1 MARQPRL
8 ALSGYPHHV
17 IQRGNNRQPIVLDET
32 DRKMLYSL
40 WLEESQRYK
49 VAVNAYVLLD
59 NHFHMLLT
67 PPSDE
72 GMSLMMQSVG
82 RSYVRYFN
90 TRHSRSGTLWEGRYK
105 SSLIDSEAYLLTCMA
120 FIDLNPVRAGLAES
134 AEDFSWSSYKHLA
147 GQHIDKLVTPHAL
160 YWGLG
165 NTPFAREAAYAEF
178 VAGGLSAATQKALTE
193 SVLKG
198 RVVGRPDFLTSLEK
212 STRRQILPQKAGRP
226 FKKAPQTLSLSQN
239 LMLNN

>member
-8 ALSGYPHHV
+8 ALPGYPHHV
-17 IQRGNNRQPIVLDET
+17 IQRGNNRQPIVLDEV
-32 DRKMLYSL
+32 DRRMLYSL
-40 WLEESQRYK
+40 WLEESQRHK

-72 GMSLMMQSVG
+72 AMSLMMQSVG
-82 RSYVRYFN
+82 RTYVRYFN
-90 TRHSRSGTLWEGRYK
+90 KRHNRSGTLWEGRYK
-105 SSLIDSEAYLLTCMA
+105 SSLIDSEGYLLTCMA
-120 FIDLNPVRAGLAES
+120 YIDLNPVRAGLAES

-147 GQHIDKLVTPHAL
+147 GQSIDKLVTPHAL

-178 VAGGLSAATQKALTE
+178 VAGGLSVATQKALTE
-193 SVLKG
+193 SALKG
-198 RVVGRPDFLTSLEK
+198 RVVGRPDFLMSLEK
-212 STRRQILPQKAGRP
+212 NTQRQILPQKAGRP
-226 FKKAPQTLSLSQN
+226 FKKLSKA
-239 LMLNN
+239 

>member
-8 ALSGYPHHV
+8 ALPGYPHHV

-32 DRKMLYSL
+32 DRRMLYSL
-40 WLEESQRYK
+40 WLEESQRHK

-72 GMSLMMQSVG
+72 AMSLMMQSVG

-90 TRHSRSGTLWEGRYK
+90 KRHNRSGTLWEGRYK

-120 FIDLNPVRAGLAES
+120 YIDLNPVRAGLAES

-147 GQHIDKLVTPHAL
+147 GQSIDKLVTPHAL

-178 VAGGLSAATQKALTE
+178 VAGGLSVATQKALTE
-193 SVLKG
+193 SALKG

-212 STRRQILPQKAGRP
+212 STQRQILPQKAGRP
-226 FKKAPQTLSLSQN
+226 FKKLPKA
-239 LMLNN
+239 

>member
-8 ALSGYPHHV
+8 ALPGYPHHV

-32 DRKMLYSL
+32 DRRMLYSL
-40 WLEESQRYK
+40 WLEESQRHK

-72 GMSLMMQSVG
+72 AMSLMMQSVG

-90 TRHSRSGTLWEGRYK
+90 KRHNRSGTLWEGRYK

-120 FIDLNPVRAGLAES
+120 YIDLNPVRAGLAES

-147 GQHIDKLVTPHAL
+147 GQSIDKLVTPHAL

-178 VAGGLSAATQKALTE
+178 VAGGLSVATQKALTE
-193 SVLKG
+193 SALKG
-198 RVVGRPDFLTSLEK
+198 RVVGRPDFLMSLEK
-212 STRRQILPQKAGRP
+212 NTQRQILPQKAGRP
-226 FKKAPQTLSLSQN
+226 FKKLSKA
-239 LMLNN
+239 

>member
-8 ALSGYPHHV
+8 ALPGYPHHV
-17 IQRGNNRQPIVLDET
+17 IQRGNNRQPIVLDEA
-32 DRKMLYSL
+32 DRRMLYSL
-40 WLEESQRYK
+40 WLEESQRHK

-72 GMSLMMQSVG
+72 AMSLMMQSVG
-82 RSYVRYFN
+82 RTYVRYFN
-90 TRHSRSGTLWEGRYK
+90 KRHNRSGTLWEGRYK
-105 SSLIDSEAYLLTCMA
+105 SSLIDSEGYLLTCMA
-120 FIDLNPVRAGLAES
+120 YIDLNPVRAGLAES

-147 GQHIDKLVTPHAL
+147 GQCIDKLVTPHAL

-178 VAGGLSAATQKALTE
+178 VAGGLSVATQKALTE
-193 SVLKG
+193 SALKG

-212 STRRQILPQKAGRP
+212 NTQRQILPQKAGRP
-226 FKKAPQTLSLSQN
+226 FKKLSKA
-239 LMLNN
+239 

>member
-8 ALSGYPHHV
+8 ALPGYPHHV
-17 IQRGNNRQPIVLDET
+17 IQRGNNRQPIVLDEA

-40 WLEESQRYK
+40 WLEESQRHK

-72 GMSLMMQSVG
+72 AMSLMMQSVG

-90 TRHSRSGTLWEGRYK
+90 KRHNRSGTLWEGRYK

-120 FIDLNPVRAGLAES
+120 YIDLNPVRAGLAES

-147 GQHIDKLVTPHAL
+147 GQNIDKLVTPHAL

-178 VAGGLSAATQKALTE
+178 VAGGLSAAIQKALTE
-193 SVLKG
+193 SALKG

-212 STRRQILPQKAGRP
+212 STQRQILPQKAGRP
-226 FKKAPQTLSLSQN
+226 FKKL
-239 LMLNN
+239 

>member
-8 ALSGYPHHV
+8 ALPGYPHHV
-17 IQRGNNRQPIVLDET
+17 IQRGNNRQPIVLDEA
-32 DRKMLYSL
+32 DRRMLYSL
-40 WLEESQRYK
+40 WLEESQRHK

-72 GMSLMMQSVG
+72 AMSLMMQSVG
-82 RSYVRYFN
+82 RTYVRYFN
-90 TRHSRSGTLWEGRYK
+90 KRHNRSGTLWEGRYK

-120 FIDLNPVRAGLAES
+120 YIDLNPVRAGLAES

-147 GQHIDKLVTPHAL
+147 GQSIDKLVTPHAL

-178 VAGGLSAATQKALTE
+178 VAGGLSVATQKTLTE
-193 SVLKG
+193 SALKG

-212 STRRQILPQKAGRP
+212 NTQRQILPQKAGRP
-226 FKKAPQTLSLSQN
+226 FKKLPKA
-239 LMLNN
+239 

>member
-8 ALSGYPHHV
+8 ALPGYPHHV
-17 IQRGNNRQPIVLDET
+17 IQRGNNRQPIVLDEA
-32 DRKMLYSL
+32 DRRMLYSL
-40 WLEESQRYK
+40 WLEESQRHK

-72 GMSLMMQSVG
+72 AMSLMMQSVG
-82 RSYVRYFN
+82 RTYVRYFN
-90 TRHSRSGTLWEGRYK
+90 KRHNRSGTLWEGRYK
-105 SSLIDSEAYLLTCMA
+105 SSLIDSEGYLLTCMA
-120 FIDLNPVRAGLAES
+120 YIDLNPVRAGLAES

-147 GQHIDKLVTPHAL
+147 GQSIDKLVTPHAL

-178 VAGGLSAATQKALTE
+178 VAGGLSVATQKTLTE
-193 SVLKG
+193 SALKG

-212 STRRQILPQKAGRP
+212 NTQRQILPQKAGRP
-226 FKKAPQTLSLSQN
+226 FKKLPKA
-239 LMLNN
+239 

>member
-8 ALSGYPHHV
+8 ALPGYPHHV

-32 DRKMLYSL
+32 DRRMLYSL
-40 WLEESQRYK
+40 WLEESQRHK

-72 GMSLMMQSVG
+72 AMSLMMQSVG
-82 RSYVRYFN
+82 RTYVRYFN
-90 TRHSRSGTLWEGRYK
+90 KRHNRSGTLWEGRYK
-105 SSLIDSEAYLLTCMA
+105 SSLIDSEGYLLTCMA
-120 FIDLNPVRAGLAES
+120 YIDLNPVRAGLAES

-147 GQHIDKLVTPHAL
+147 GQSIDKLVTPHAL

-178 VAGGLSAATQKALTE
+178 VAGGLSVATQKALTE
-193 SVLKG
+193 SALKG

-212 STRRQILPQKAGRP
+212 NTQRQILPQKAGRP
-226 FKKAPQTLSLSQN
+226 FEKLSKA
-239 LMLNN
+239 

>member
-8 ALSGYPHHV
+8 ALPGYPHHV
-17 IQRGNNRQPIVLDET
+17 IQRGNNRQLIVLDET
-32 DRKMLYSL
+32 DRKMLYAL
-40 WLEESQRYK
+40 WLEESQRHK

-67 PPSDE
+67 PPSD
-72 GMSLMMQSVG
+72 GAMSLMMQSVG

-90 TRHSRSGTLWEGRYK
+90 KRHSRSGTLWEGRYK

-120 FIDLNPVRAGLAES
+120 YIDLNPVRAGVAES
-134 AEDFSWSSYKHLA
+134 AEDFGWSSYKHLV
-147 GQHIDKLVTPHAL
+147 GQNIDKLVTPHAL

-178 VAGGLSAATQKALTE
+178 VAGGLSAATEKDLTE
-193 SVLKG
+193 SALKG

-212 STRRQILPQKAGRP
+212 STRRQILRQKAGRP
-226 FKKAPQTLSLSQN
+226 FKKLPKP
-239 LMLNN
+239 

>member
-8 ALSGYPHHV
+8 ALPGYPHHV
-17 IQRGNNRQPIVLDET
+17 IQRGNNRQPIVLDEA
-32 DRKMLYSL
+32 DRRMLYSL
-40 WLEESQRYK
+40 WLEESQRHK

-72 GMSLMMQSVG
+72 AMSLMMQSVG
-82 RSYVRYFN
+82 RTYVRYFN
-90 TRHSRSGTLWEGRYK
+90 KRHNRSGTLWEGRYK
-105 SSLIDSEAYLLTCMA
+105 SSLIDSEGYLLTCMA
-120 FIDLNPVRAGLAES
+120 YIDLNPVRAGLAES

-147 GQHIDKLVTPHAL
+147 GQSIDKLVTPHAL

-178 VAGGLSAATQKALTE
+178 VAGGLSVATQKALTE
-193 SVLKG
+193 SALKG
-198 RVVGRPDFLTSLEK
+198 RVVGRPDFLMSLEK
-212 STRRQILPQKAGRP
+212 NTQRQILPQKAGRP
-226 FKKAPQTLSLSQN
+226 FKKLSKA
-239 LMLNN
+239 

>member
-8 ALSGYPHHV
+8 ALPGYPHHV

-32 DRKMLYSL
+32 DRRMLYNL
-40 WLEESQRYK
+40 WLEESQRHK

-72 GMSLMMQSVG
+72 AMSLMMQSVG

-90 TRHSRSGTLWEGRYK
+90 KRHNRSGTLWEGRYK

-120 FIDLNPVRAGLAES
+120 YIDLNPVRAGLAES
-134 AEDFSWSSYKHLA
+134 AGDFSWSSYKHLA
-147 GQHIDKLVTPHAL
+147 GQNIDKLVTPHAL

-178 VAGGLSAATQKALTE
+178 VAGGLSVATQKTLTE
-193 SVLKG
+193 SALKG

-212 STRRQILPQKAGRP
+212 NTQRQILPQKAGRP
-226 FKKAPQTLSLSQN
+226 FKKLPKA
-239 LMLNN
+239 

>member
-8 ALSGYPHHV
+8 ALPGYPHHV

-32 DRKMLYSL
+32 DRRMLYSL
-40 WLEESQRYK
+40 WLEESQRHK

-72 GMSLMMQSVG
+72 AMSLMMQSVG
-82 RSYVRYFN
+82 RTYVRYFN
-90 TRHSRSGTLWEGRYK
+90 KRHNRSGTLWEGRYK

-120 FIDLNPVRAGLAES
+120 YIDLNPVRAGLAES

-147 GQHIDKLVTPHAL
+147 GQSIDKLVTPHAL

-178 VAGGLSAATQKALTE
+178 VAGGLSVATQKTLTE
-193 SVLKG
+193 SALKG

-212 STRRQILPQKAGRP
+212 NTQRQILPQKAGRP
-226 FKKAPQTLSLSQN
+226 FKKLPKA
-239 LMLNN
+239 

>member
-8 ALSGYPHHV
+8 ALPGYPHHV
-17 IQRGNNRQPIVLDET
+17 IQRGNNRQPIVLDEA
-32 DRKMLYSL
+32 DRRMLYSL
-40 WLEESQRYK
+40 WLEESQRHK

-72 GMSLMMQSVG
+72 AMSLMMQSVG
-82 RSYVRYFN
+82 RTYVRYFN
-90 TRHSRSGTLWEGRYK
+90 KRHNRSGTLWEGRYK

-120 FIDLNPVRAGLAES
+120 YIDLNPVRAGLAES

-147 GQHIDKLVTPHAL
+147 GQSIDKLVTPHAL

-178 VAGGLSAATQKALTE
+178 VAGGLSEATQKALTE
-193 SVLKG
+193 SALKG

-212 STRRQILPQKAGRP
+212 NTQRQILPQKAGRP
-226 FKKAPQTLSLSQN
+226 FKKLSKA
-239 LMLNN
+239 

>member
-8 ALSGYPHHV
+8 ALPGYPHHV

-32 DRKMLYSL
+32 DRRMLYSL
-40 WLEESQRYK
+40 WLEESQRHK

-72 GMSLMMQSVG
+72 AMSLMMQSVG

-90 TRHSRSGTLWEGRYK
+90 KRHNRSGTLWEGRYK
-105 SSLIDSEAYLLTCMA
+105 SSLIDSEGYLLTCMA
-120 FIDLNPVRAGLAES
+120 YIDLNPVRAGLAES

-147 GQHIDKLVTPHAL
+147 GQSIDKLVTPHAL

-178 VAGGLSAATQKALTE
+178 VAGGLSVATQKALTE
-193 SVLKG
+193 SALKG

-212 STRRQILPQKAGRP
+212 NTQRQILPQKAGRP
-226 FKKAPQTLSLSQN
+226 FKKLLKA
-239 LMLNN
+239 

>member
-8 ALSGYPHHV
+8 ALPNYPHHV

-32 DRKMLYSL
+32 DRRMLYNL
-40 WLEESQRYK
+40 WLEESQRHK

-72 GMSLMMQSVG
+72 AMSLMMQSVG
-82 RSYVRYFN
+82 RTYVRYFN
-90 TRHSRSGTLWEGRYK
+90 KRHNRSGTLWEGRYK

-120 FIDLNPVRAGLAES
+120 YIDLNPVRAGLAES

-147 GQHIDKLVTPHAL
+147 GQSIDKLVTPHAL

-178 VAGGLSAATQKALTE
+178 VAGGLSVATQKALTE
-193 SVLKG
+193 SALKG

-212 STRRQILPQKAGRP
+212 NTQRQILPQKAGRP
-226 FKKAPQTLSLSQN
+226 FKKLPKA
-239 LMLNN
+239 

>member
-8 ALSGYPHHV
+8 ALPGYPHHV
-17 IQRGNNRQPIVLDET
+17 IQRGNNRQPIVLDEA
-32 DRKMLYSL
+32 DRRMLYSL
-40 WLEESQRYK
+40 WLEESQRHK

-72 GMSLMMQSVG
+72 AMSLMMQSVG
-82 RSYVRYFN
+82 RTYVRYFN
-90 TRHSRSGTLWEGRYK
+90 KRHNRSGTLWEGRYK

-120 FIDLNPVRAGLAES
+120 YIDLNPVRAGLAES

-147 GQHIDKLVTPHAL
+147 GQSIDKLVTPHAL

-193 SVLKG
+193 SALKG
-198 RVVGRPDFLTSLEK
+198 RVVGRPDFLRSLEK
-212 STRRQILPQKAGRP
+212 STQRQILPQKAGRP
-226 FKKAPQTLSLSQN
+226 FKKLLKA
-239 LMLNN
+239 

>member
-8 ALSGYPHHV
+8 ALPGYPHHV

-40 WLEESQRYK
+40 WLEESLRHK

-72 GMSLMMQSVG
+72 AMSLMMQSVG
-82 RSYVRYFN
+82 RTYVRYFN
-90 TRHSRSGTLWEGRYK
+90 KRHDRSGTLWEGRYK
-105 SSLIDSEAYLLTCMA
+105 SSLLDSEAYLLTCMA
-120 FIDLNPVRAGLAES
+120 YIDLNPVRAGVAES
-134 AEDFSWSSYKHLA
+134 VEAFNWSSYKHLV
-147 GQHIDKLVTPHAL
+147 GQRIDKLVTPHAL

-178 VAGGLSAATQKALTE
+178 VAGGLSLSIQKDLTE
-193 SVLKG
+193 SALKG
-198 RVVGRPDFLTSLEK
+198 RVVGRPEFLKSLEK
-212 STRRQILPQKAGRP
+212 ATQRQIFPQKSGRP
-226 FKKAPQTLSLSQN
+226 FKKTPQT
-239 LMLNN
+239 

>member
-8 ALSGYPHHV
+8 ALPGYPHHV
-17 IQRGNNRQPIVLDET
+17 IQRGNNRQPIVLDEA
-32 DRKMLYSL
+32 DRRMLYSL
-40 WLEESQRYK
+40 WLEESQRHK

-72 GMSLMMQSVG
+72 AMSLMMQSVG
-82 RSYVRYFN
+82 RTYVRYFN
-90 TRHSRSGTLWEGRYK
+90 KRHNRSGTLWEGRYK
-105 SSLIDSEAYLLTCMA
+105 SSLIDSEGYLLTCMA
-120 FIDLNPVRAGLAES
+120 YIDLNPVRAGLAES

-147 GQHIDKLVTPHAL
+147 GQSIDKLVTPHAL

-178 VAGGLSAATQKALTE
+178 VAGGLSVATQKALTD
-193 SVLKG
+193 SALKG

-212 STRRQILPQKAGRP
+212 NTQRQILPQKAGRP
-226 FKKAPQTLSLSQN
+226 FKKLPKA
-239 LMLNN
+239 

>member
-8 ALSGYPHHV
+8 ALPGYPHHV
-17 IQRGNNRQPIVLDET
+17 IQRGNNRQPIVLDEA
-32 DRKMLYSL
+32 DRRMLYSL
-40 WLEESQRYK
+40 WLEESQRHK

-72 GMSLMMQSVG
+72 AMSLMMQSVG
-82 RSYVRYFN
+82 RTYVRYFN
-90 TRHSRSGTLWEGRYK
+90 KRHNRSGTLWEGRYK
-105 SSLIDSEAYLLTCMA
+105 SSLIDSEGYLLTCMA
-120 FIDLNPVRAGLAES
+120 YIDLNPVRAGLAES

-147 GQHIDKLVTPHAL
+147 GQSIDKLVTPHAL

-178 VAGGLSAATQKALTE
+178 VAGGLSVATQKALTE
-193 SVLKG
+193 SALKG
-198 RVVGRPDFLTSLEK
+198 RVVGRPDFLMSLEK
-212 STRRQILPQKAGRP
+212 NTQRQILPQKAGRP
-226 FKKAPQTLSLSQN
+226 FKKLPKA
-239 LMLNN
+239 

>member
-8 ALSGYPHHV
+8 ALPGYPHHV
-17 IQRGNNRQPIVLDET
+17 IQRGNNRQPIVLDEA
-32 DRKMLYSL
+32 DRRMLYSL
-40 WLEESQRYK
+40 WLEESQRHK

-72 GMSLMMQSVG
+72 AMSLMMQSVG

-90 TRHSRSGTLWEGRYK
+90 KRHNRSGTLWEGRYK
-105 SSLIDSEAYLLTCMA
+105 SSLIDSEGYLLTCMA
-120 FIDLNPVRAGLAES
+120 YIDLNPVRAGLAES

-147 GQHIDKLVTPHAL
+147 GQSIDKLVTPHAL

-178 VAGGLSAATQKALTE
+178 VAGGLSVATQKALTE
-193 SVLKG
+193 SALKG

-212 STRRQILPQKAGRP
+212 NTQRQILPQKAGRP
-226 FKKAPQTLSLSQN
+226 FKKLSKA
-239 LMLNN
+239 

>member
-8 ALSGYPHHV
+8 ALPGYPHHV
-17 IQRGNNRQPIVLDET
+17 IQRGNNRQPIVLDEA

-40 WLEESQRYK
+40 WLEESQRHK

-72 GMSLMMQSVG
+72 AMSLMMQSVG

-90 TRHSRSGTLWEGRYK
+90 KRHNRSGTLWEGRYK

-120 FIDLNPVRAGLAES
+120 YIDLNPVRAGVAES

-147 GQHIDKLVTPHAL
+147 GQNIDKLVTPHAL

-193 SVLKG
+193 SALKG

-212 STRRQILPQKAGRP
+212 STQRQILPQKAGRP
-226 FKKAPQTLSLSQN
+226 FKKL
-239 LMLNN
+239 

>member
-8 ALSGYPHHV
+8 ALPGYPHHV

-40 WLEESQRYK
+40 WLEESLRHK

-72 GMSLMMQSVG
+72 AMSLMMQSVG
-82 RSYVRYFN
+82 RTYVRYFN
-90 TRHSRSGTLWEGRYK
+90 KRHTRSGTLWEGRYK
-105 SSLIDSEAYLLTCMA
+105 SSLVDSEAYLLTCMA
-120 FIDLNPVRAGLAES
+120 YIDLNPVRAGLAES
-134 AEDFSWSSYKHLA
+134 AEAFNWSSYKHLS
-147 GQHIDKLVTPHAL
+147 GQKIDKLVTPHAL

-165 NTPFAREAAYAEF
+165 NTPFAREAAYVEF
-178 VAGGLSAATQKALTE
+178 VAGGLSLATQKDLTE

-198 RVVGRPDFLTSLEK
+198 RVVGRPEFLKSLEK
-212 STRRQILPQKAGRP
+212 TTQRQILPQKSGRP
-226 FKKAPQTLSLSQN
+226 FKKTPKT
-239 LMLNN
+239 

>member
-8 ALSGYPHHV
+8 ALPGYPHHV
-17 IQRGNNRQPIVLDET
+17 IQRGNNRQPIVLDEA
-32 DRKMLYSL
+32 DRRMLYSL
-40 WLEESQRYK
+40 WLEESQRHK

-72 GMSLMMQSVG
+72 AMSLMMQSVG

-90 TRHSRSGTLWEGRYK
+90 KRHNRSGTLWEGRYK

-120 FIDLNPVRAGLAES
+120 YIDLNPVRAGVAES

-147 GQHIDKLVTPHAL
+147 GQNIDKLVTPHAL

-178 VAGGLSAATQKALTE
+178 VAGGLSAAIQKALTE
-193 SVLKG
+193 SALKG

-212 STRRQILPQKAGRP
+212 STQRQILPQKAGRP
-226 FKKAPQTLSLSQN
+226 FKKL
-239 LMLNN
+239 